1 MKNTPRYWASM
12 ANKHTIQFNGHA
24 RLIGTANHEIKQLPP
39 SIISR
44 HSFII
49 VIQISDA
56 LKNKPTLDQK

>member
-1 MKNTPRYWASM
+1 M

-44 HSFII
+44 QSLDLWCLDMPI
-49 VIQISDA
+49 A
-56 LKNKPTLDQK
+56 LLLLFKLVML